1 MRATL
6 FDLASSG
13 SDATAVAERPEPVPA
28 GRDLVLESLPC
39 RSALVRQRTDRRRHG
54 WFDWSANPYRGCEF
68 GCGYCYARYSHE
80 WLGHDD
86 PQDFQ
91 ERIYVKQGFA
101 EALRRD
107 LRRVEPGAHVAFG
120 TATDP
125 YQPVERRERVTRAAL
140 SEFLGVSGLRL
151 TITTKSTL
159 VTRDIALLKRIA
171 KRNAVRV
178 HLSITTPDR
187 RLARFLEP
195 RAPTPDARFE
205 ALEEIRRAGLGGA
218 VFLMPLLPGLT
229 DAQQDLEELYSRAAD
244 ADAEFVA
251 TQVVFLR
258 DPARAHFLRVLRRR
272 YPRVAARYEMWTR
285 TSSRFPERVRRDLH
299 ERVERLARRHGFP
312 ERIHSPRPPRKP
324 LQQTFGWTG

>member
-1 MRATL
+1 MTATL
-6 FDLASSG
+6 FDLTRPAP
-13 SDATAVAERPEPVPA
+13 TAPDPVSQ
-28 GRDLVLESLPC
+28 GRRLELSALPC
-39 RSALVRQRTDRRRHG
+39 RSALVAQHTRRRDHG

-68 GCGYCYARYSHE
+68 DCGYCYARYSHA

-86 PQDFQ
+86 PREFGD
-91 ERIYVKQGFA
+91 RIYVKHGFA

-107 LRRVEPGAHVAFG
+107 LTRVEPGQHIAFG

-125 YQPVERRERVTRAAL
+125 YQPLEKRERVMRAAL
-140 SEFLGVSGLRL
+140 MEFLHVSGVRL

-159 VTRDIALLKRIA
+159 VERDLALLRRIA

-205 ALEEIRRAGLGGA
+205 TLDRVRRAGLGGA

-229 DAQQDLEELYSRAAD
+229 DAPSDLEEIYARARQAD
-244 ADAEFVA
+244 ADFVA

-258 DPARAHFLRVLRRR
+258 EPARSHFVRRLRQE
-272 YPRVAARYEMWTR
+272 YPRVAARYELWTR
-285 TSSRFPERVRRDLH
+285 TSAHLPERVRH
-299 ERVERLARRHGFP
+299 EVYERTARLARRHGFP
-312 ERIHSPRPPRKP
+312 ERPQSRPAATRP
-324 LQQTFGWTG
+324 LQTTFSWAG